1 MHPYATILK
10 YEKKNLKSESASESA
25 IWKCYYIFYL
35 WFLESKKKRKLL
47 IFLLY
52 FEGLQYIYI
61 VFYHFWLQIYY
72 SILIDYKAKNLNHWL
87 LEFMSFHIFISKEF
101 PYNAYLEH
109 LSWSI
114 FLIYRYIFTVWYKLE
129 TFHLKVKY
137 VTYLMPKF
145 YGHCSKP
152 SWAKGHQSEP
162 PTQNLAKMTL
172 NKLDYSN
179 YVQWNLGSLSP

>member
-1 MHPYATILK
+1 MKDCSIYT
-10 YEKKNLKSESASESA
+10 
-25 IWKCYYIFYL
+25 
-35 WFLESKKKRKLL
+35 
-47 IFLLY
+47 LY
-52 FEGLQYIYI
+52 FIIFDYKYIN
-61 VFYHFWLQIYY
+61 
-72 SILIDYKAKNLNHWL
+72 SILINYKAKNLNHWL

-129 TFHLKVKY
+129 TFHLKAKC

-162 PTQNLAKMTL
+162 PTQNLPKMTL